1 MRNIGLSKTNAKK
14 PIHALTGLRF
24 IAAISIVLEHYGVF
38 VLNSPF
44 KVTLLAEQARAGVS
58 LFFILSG
65 FILFYNYHD
74 WFQRGVDAKRFWQFI
89 QARFARVYPMHV
101 VALLINTPIV
111 LHFLITKPS
120 QAIQTYGDWFT
131 PPLIG
136 ISWLANLFLV
146 QIYLP
151 VASFENLW
159 NPPAWSIASELVFY
173 ITFPF
178 FIAYVLSRFKNT
190 TSLLIFALKLFAI
203 ETVAFLA
210 IVSVIFLWTDK
221 NVDFVD
227 SIPYRLPFFRI
238 WEFFI
243 GCILGAVFVRDR
255 QQAESHRLVR
265 QLRNTTCRN
274 LVLALTLSG
283 ILMLAASSIIDANAP
298 LATLRRVLHWYVPY
312 TPLLA
317 LVIITLA
324 FGRTFVSPVL
334 EHPWML
340 LLGEASYSLYI
351 THFGP
356 LIALIQAREK
366 GVEIGV
372 VWVAITILLC
382 IIASIGFLKFVEL
395 PARRA
400 IRDRKPM
407 RFT

>member
-1 MRNIGLSKTNAKK
+1 MSKTNAKQ

-24 IAAISIVLEHYGVF
+24 IAAISIVLGHYEVL
-38 VLNSPF
+38 VLNPPF
-44 KVTLLAEQARAGVS
+44 KVALLADQARAGVS

-65 FILFYNYHD
+65 FILFYNYHEK
-74 WFQRGVDAKRFWQFI
+74 FQKDVNVKQFWQFVK
-89 QARFARVYPMHV
+89 ARFARIYPMHV

-111 LHFLITKPS
+111 LHFLFTQPA
-120 QAIQTYGDWFT
+120 QARQAYGGWLT

-136 ISWLANLFLV
+136 LSWVANLFLV

-151 VASFENLW
+151 VGSFENLW
-159 NPPAWSIASELVFY
+159 NAPAWSIASEFVFY

-203 ETVAFLA
+203 ETVAFVAMVL
-210 IVSVIFLWTDK
+210 VILLLTSKD
-221 NVDFVD
+221 VGLID
-227 SIPYRLPFFRI
+227 SIAYRLPFFRI

-255 QQAESHRLVR
+255 QQAESHLLVR
-265 QLRNTTCRN
+265 QLRNMTCRN
-274 LVLALTLSG
+274 LVLALTL
-283 ILMLAASSIIDANAP
+283 IAMLILAASSIIDPDAP
-298 LATLRRVLHWYVPY
+298 LSILRRVLHWYVLY

-317 LVIITLA
+317 LMIITLA

-356 LIALIQAREK
+356 LIAINQAK
-366 GVEIGV
+366 AQGVEIQV
-372 VWVAITILLC
+372 VWIAITIVLT
-382 IIASIGFLKFVEL
+382 IIASIGFLKFVEM

-400 IRDRKPM
+400 IRGRKLKQL
-407 RFT
+407 T